1 MTTCASVNAKECKIG
16 KSGSFT
22 RTAGIPWE
30 RQKYALDSIRL
41 GTFHPVMKRL
51 VQSCEFIVGL

>member
-1 MTTCASVNAKECKIG
+1 MTTCASVNAKVCKIG

-41 GTFHPVMKRL
+41 GTFHPVMERL
-51 VQSCEFIVGL
+51 V